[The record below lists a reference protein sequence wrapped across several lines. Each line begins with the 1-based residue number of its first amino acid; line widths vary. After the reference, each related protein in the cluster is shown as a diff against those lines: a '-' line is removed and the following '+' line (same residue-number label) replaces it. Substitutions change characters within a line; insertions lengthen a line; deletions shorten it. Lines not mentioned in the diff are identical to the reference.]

1 LSIEKS
7 MAGIVPLQ
15 LGAFAGYLSFG
26 FLAERWG
33 RRATFIG
40 FLLVAAALVPIYG
53 RLNSPTLLLA
63 MGPLLGYFGH
73 GYFSLFGSMLAE
85 LYPTSI
91 RATGQGV
98 TYGVGRG
105 LSALAPYT
113 IGALAERYKIGPA
126 LALTSAFFVT
136 GAILSLF
143 LPPSHACL
151 DDAE

>member
-1 LSIEKS
+1 
-7 MAGIVPLQ
+7 MAWIVPLQ

-33 RRATFIG
+33 RRPTFIG

-53 RLNSPTLLLA
+53 QLVHSPTLLLA
-63 MGPLLGYFGH
+63 LGPLLGYFGH

-113 IGALAERYKIGPA
+113 IGALAEKFGIGPA
-126 LALTSAFFVT
+126 LAITSAFFVT
-136 GAILSLF
+136 GAGLSLF
-143 LPPSHACL
+143 LPQSRGSL
-151 DDAE
+151 EDGE